1 MTTENA
7 QIGHLDRTALLKR
20 SFSQVWL
27 PPGTFFWIKLAAQ
40 ATFGVLIILDSL
52 YLALCYITFDFFG
65 WLNNPFFGWLKECGY
80 VAWILYFP
88 LLLGALATID
98 LGQQGKRSRLF
109 ASIFL
114 VAQIVAGFGLFFSP
128 GIKSSFGWGMLY
140 GPNVRTP
147 MGYITSYIEAI
158 ACLLPLLWISGIHTA
173 TALAAARQKKVVST
187 LRFSSFIMAALASFL
202 LYSVWANGR
211 LAAAGQPL
219 SIAGLGFSVAAH
231 VGIFSALFVVLGWI
245 GVISNRFPNPGIA
258 QFALR
263 SLVGWL
269 VLAFFLRKIIFPLL
283 AFNNH
288 LADLYA
294 VALSLTAALFVA
306 GLALKIREQST
317 LESTKEGEGLLRNH
331 SWPGRI
337 LTLLVVAGLFYVF
350 VTRLAAIEWEHVLG
364 SLVALTIWAL
374 LLWFFL
380 GFARR
385 PAALKSTF
393 LVLVSLGTVADLTGA
408 KLLLS
413 QHEPTG
419 RAVNALEQYADY
431 DPSLFLIQ
439 QALKPAIHDEAYDS
453 FYRLLND
460 HGNMRSAVPAPEV
473 TLAGDLKPTASDKPN
488 IFLFVIDSLRRD
500 YLSPYNSNVNFT
512 PAIQAFADESVV
524 FQKAHTP
531 YAGTAL
537 AEPAIWA
544 GFQMLM
550 NPTPL
555 SRVNNLQKVLNFDG
569 YHCYISYDTIL
580 ADLVPKSPNITV
592 LSSGLTKWQQKEFG
606 AVIRELEDDL
616 LKRKDPERPVFA
628 FSQPQNVHTLSLNL
642 YEKQIEIRS
651 HQGFNDKYA
660 SAVEQVDGTLGEFVR
675 FLKAQH
681 LYENSIIIL
690 TSDHG
695 ESLGEMGRQ
704 AHVANL
710 TPEVIRIP
718 LIIHLPEKHK
728 ATLMWD
734 AEAVASLHDI
744 APTLYYLLG
753 HRPIQRNE
761 MLGHPLFTLTKEEK
775 TGTTPD
781 HYFLM
786 SSYMPVFGVLSAD
799 QKKLFM
805 VDASLH
811 RNFYYDL
818 EADPQALKNAITVPL
833 RDHYEQ
839 IIRKD
844 LTKIDK
850 FYGKPE

>member
-1 MTTENA
+1 MTTENT
-7 QIGHLDRTALLKR
+7 QIGHFDRAVLLKR
-20 SFSQVWL
+20 SIPEIRLQPNTV
-27 PPGTFFWIKLAAQ
+27 FWIKLTAQ
-40 ATFGVLIILDSL
+40 ATFGGLIVLDSL
-52 YLALCYITFDFFG
+52 YLALCYITCDFFG
-65 WLNNPFFGWLKECGY
+65 WLNNPFFGWLQNCGY

-88 LLLGALATID
+88 LFLGALATID
-98 LGQQGKRSRLF
+98 VGQQRKRSRRY
-109 ASIFL
+109 ASILL
-114 VAQIVAGFGLFFSP
+114 VGQIVAGFGLFFSH

-147 MGYITSYIEAI
+147 MGYITSYLEAI
-158 ACLLPLLWISGIHTA
+158 ACLLPLLWISGIHVA
-173 TALAAARQKKVVST
+173 TALPAARQKKIVST
-187 LRFSSFIMAALASFL
+187 LRFSSFLMAALASFV

-219 SIAGLGFSVAAH
+219 SIVGLGFSMAAH
-231 VGIFSALFVVLGWI
+231 FGIFSGLFVVLQWI

-269 VLAFFLRKIIFPLL
+269 ALAFFLRKIIFPLL

-294 VALSLTAALFVA
+294 VAFSLTAALFVA
-306 GLALKIREQST
+306 GLALKIKEQHT
-317 LESTKEGEGLLRNH
+317 LEITKDGEGLLKGR
-331 SWPGRI
+331 SWPVRI
-337 LTLLVVAGLFYVF
+337 LTLLAVACLFYEF

-380 GFARR
+380 SFARSS
-385 PAALKSTF
+385 AAPKSIF
-393 LVLVSLGTVADLTGA
+393 LVVISLGAIGDLTGA

-413 QHEPTG
+413 QHEPSG

-439 QALKPAIHDEAYDS
+439 QALKPVIHDDAYDS
-453 FYRLLND
+453 FYRFLND
-460 HGNMRSAVPAPEV
+460 HGNMRAVVPAPEV
-473 TLAGDLKPTASDKPN
+473 TLAGDLNPTASDKPN

-500 YLSPYNSNVNFT
+500 YLSPYNSSVNFT
-512 PAIQAFADESVV
+512 PSMQAFAEESAV
-524 FQKAHTP
+524 FQRAYTP
-531 YAGTAL
+531 YAGTIL

-544 GFQMLM
+544 GFQLLM

-555 SRVNNLQKVLNFDG
+555 NRVNNLQKVLNVDA
-569 YHCYISYDTIL
+569 YHCYISYDTVL
-580 ADLVPKSPNITV
+580 AELVPKSSNITV
-592 LSSGLTKWQQKEFG
+592 LNSGLNNWQQKEFG
-606 AVIRELEDDL
+606 AVIRELEDDVQM
-616 LKRKDPERPVFA
+616 RKHPEQPIFA

-642 YEKQIEIRS
+642 YEKQIEIRP
-651 HQGFNDKYA
+651 HPGFNDKYA
-660 SAVEQVDGTLGEFVR
+660 SAVEQVDATFGEFIR

-704 AHVANL
+704 SHVSNL
-710 TPEVIRIP
+710 TPEIVRIP
-718 LIIHLPEKHK
+718 LIIHVPEKQK
-728 ATLMWD
+728 RELVWNT
-734 AEAVASLHDI
+734 EAPASLHDI
-744 APTLYYLLG
+744 TPTLYYLLG
-753 HRPIQRNE
+753 HRPIKSDD
-761 MLGHPLFTLTKEEK
+761 MLGHPLFALTQEELAH
-775 TGTTPD
+775 TPVD

-799 QKKLFM
+799 QKRLFM

-818 EADPQALKNAITVPL
+818 ETDPQALKNAITVPL
-833 RDHYEQ
+833 RDYYEQ
-839 IIRKD
+839 IVRKD
-844 LTKIDK
+844 LMKIDK
-850 FYGKPE
+850 FYGKPD